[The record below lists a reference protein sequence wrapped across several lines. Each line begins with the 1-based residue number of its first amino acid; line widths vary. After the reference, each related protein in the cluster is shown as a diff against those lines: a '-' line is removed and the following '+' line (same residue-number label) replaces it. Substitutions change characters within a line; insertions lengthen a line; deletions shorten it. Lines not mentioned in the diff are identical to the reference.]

1 MSGARELVGRE
12 AMREKACSGQ
22 LKISV
27 SAFPR
32 DLLVFSHTSRFFAD
46 ERDLDFVTER
56 LACTWGAP
64 CFALQ
69 EDPPHSPRVTL
80 SDKVNRIKKMVPNA
94 F

>member
-1 MSGARELVGRE
+1 
-12 AMREKACSGQ
+12 MREKACSGQ

-32 DLLVFSHTSRFFAD
+32 GLLVFSHTTRIFA
-46 ERDLDFVTER
+46 ENRELDFAAER

-69 EDPPHSPRVTL
+69 EDTPHPSTPPFPTCYTHC
-80 SDKVNRIKKMVPNA
+80 
-94 F
+94 